1 MLEFGQT
8 HGSAPT
14 WLESFLEARFREDGN
29 PPCPF
34 CKRGNEWNGD
44 GEIAT
49 PASRRARNDMMGRF
63 QT

>member
-1 MLEFGQT
+1 MLKFGQT

-29 PPCPF
+29 PPCPLY
-34 CKRGNEWNGD
+34 KRGNEWNDD

-49 PASRRARNDMMGRF
+49 PPLAGS
-63 QT
+63 Q